1 MARRGLYANIHAKRK
16 RGEKMRKKGEKGAPT
31 EAQMK
36 AARGMKAGGVFKAN
50 TEAVVQSCRIVEKL
64 LNTHECFT

>member
-1 MARRGLYANIHAKRK
+1 MSNRPGLWANIHAKRK

-36 AARGMKAGGVFKAN
+36 AARGMKAGGVFKAKHRGCG
-50 TEAVVQSCRIVEKL
+50 AVMPNRRKTTKYS
-64 LNTHECFT
+64 